1 MEKVKIYT
9 TPNCPYCKM
18 AKAYFQKNNVQYE
31 EFDVSVD
38 KKALEEMVSKS
49 HQIGVPVID
58 INNEIIVGF
67 NRSAIDAALHLK

>member
-49 HQIGVPVID
+49 HQMGVPVID

-67 NRSAIDAALHLK
+67 NRSAIDAALHLR

>member
-49 HQIGVPVID
+49 HQMGVPVID